1 MLLLLLVFTVVN
13 GALFV
18 LKRRQGEQRGYFE
31 IPLAI
36 PALGAL
42 VCLVLVVVRVGTG
55 DWRAPAIA
63 GVLLLG
69 AVLIYAAVRPK
80 VAPATPSP

>member
-1 MLLLLLVFTVVN
+1 VFTVVN

-18 LKRRQGEQRGYFE
+18 LKRRKGEKQGRFE
-31 IPLAI
+31 VPLI
-36 PALGAL
+36 VPALGAI
-42 VCLVLVVVRVGTG
+42 VCLTLIAVRVGTG

-69 AVLIYAAVRPK
+69 ALAIYGLMRLSAVSGAVK
-80 VAPATPSP
+80 TAKADD